1 MPIPGL
7 RDDGPRGQ
15 QAPRLGRGSPVCL
28 AHAFLFLRNFSRD
41 LWLRCAE
48 SDPGPGPG
56 EPCPGWGTGMGSSG
70 GPDRGSAGA
79 SEPSV
84 SGRRT
89 PATGMS
95 PEAGQQG
102 RALLSATPR
111 RTCPG
116 TSEGQCGGQCD
127 FRGVGKAEGGGGR
140 AHKPG
145 RGREQGQG
153 HTGGVQF
160 RRWTQGGS
168 NVLLPAPWG
177 LWWAWHPRMSDV
189 AGAGKPA
196 HARTNVLLSGGL

>member
-1 MPIPGL
+1 MTG
-7 RDDGPRGQ
+7 RGDSKRQ
-15 QAPRLGRGSPVCL
+15 GWEGAAPCVSRMLFCSFGTSPETSGCAVLSQTRALAPGSPVQDGEQVWGAL
-28 AHAFLFLRNFSRD
+28 AVQTVAPR
-41 LWLRCAE
+41 
-48 SDPGPGPG
+48 
-56 EPCPGWGTGMGSSG
+56 
-70 GPDRGSAGA
+70 GA

-95 PEAGQQG
+95 PEAGRQG

-111 RTCPG
+111 RTCAG
-116 TSEGQCGGQCD
+116 MSEGQCSGQCD

-153 HTGGVQF
+153 HTAGVQF